1 METTIL
7 GQRLSSKIGRLS
19 LQSEKFR
26 YEQSRKFRFWVVEAW
41 GMRKEELR
49 LSQRDR
55 DRLIVLAGIER
66 GHWSQREG
74 ALQLRLSTRWVR
86 KLLAR
91 RRREGDGGIVHRLR
105 GRASNR
111 RIGEAERERVMAA
124 VRQRYADFGPTLA
137 GERLAGEG
145 LRVSRETLRKWMAA
159 EGLWQVRKKRLRQ
172 VHVWR
177 ERRAARGE
185 LVMMDSSRFR
195 WLEERGPELHLIAMI
210 DDASSQLWGRFVEHD
225 STEENLRTLGGWLE
239 RYGRP
244 QALYT
249 DRNSLF
255 VTTRPVQQ
263 AEQLEG
269 QVTAR
274 TQFGRALYELGI
286 GWIAAHSPQAKGRIE
301 RLFGTLQDRLVKQM
315 RLEGIATVEEAN
327 RYWEEV
333 FLPMW
338 EQRFTVEPRRQQ
350 DAHRELGPEQ
360 RLEEILSIRVGRQ
373 LSNDYTVRWQARTW
387 ALAREQVTPGMRG
400 APVEVEQRL
409 DGTMWLRFRG
419 SYLRLTPCPAPLP
432 ASPSGL
438 RPPGLAGSKAHT
450 PAPNHPWK
458 RKFLSG

>member
-1 METTIL
+1 
-7 GQRLSSKIGRLS
+7 
-19 LQSEKFR
+19 
-26 YEQSRKFRFWVVEAW
+26 
-41 GMRKEELR
+41 MRREELR

-55 DRLIVLAGIER
+55 DRLMVLEGIER

-74 ALQLRLSTRWVR
+74 ARQLGLSTRWVR

-91 RRREGDGGIVHRLR
+91 RRQEGDGGIVHRLR
-105 GRASNR
+105 GRKSNR
-111 RIGEAERERVMAA
+111 RMGEQVRERVMAE

-137 GERLAGEG
+137 SERLGEEG
-145 LRVSRETLRKWMAA
+145 MRVSRETLRKWMGE

-177 ERRAARGE
+177 ARRGSLGE

-195 WLEERGPELHLIAMI
+195 WLEERGPELYLIAMI
-210 DDASSQLWGRFVEHD
+210 DDATSRLWGRFVEQD
-225 STEENLRTLGGWLE
+225 STEENLRTLGGWVE
-239 RYGRP
+239 RWGRP
-244 QALYT
+244 LSLYT

-263 AEQLEG
+263 AEQLQG
-269 QVTAR
+269 QVTPR

-315 RLEGIATVEEAN
+315 RLAGVATVEQAN

-333 FLPMW
+333 FLPLW
-338 EQRFTVEPRRQQ
+338 EQRFTMEPRRKQ

-360 RLEEILSIRVGRQ
+360 RLEEILSVRVARQ
-373 LSNDYTVRWQARTW
+373 VSNDYTVRWRARTW
-387 ALAREQVTPGMRG
+387 ALAREQARPGLRG
-400 APVEVEQRL
+400 ARVEVEQRL
-409 DGTMWLRFRG
+409 DGSVWLRFRA
-419 SYLRLTPCPAPLP
+419 SYLKLTPCPAPRP

-438 RPPGLAGSKAHT
+438 RPPGLAASKAHI
-450 PAPNHPWK
+450 PPPNHPWK

>member
-1 METTIL
+1 
-7 GQRLSSKIGRLS
+7 
-19 LQSEKFR
+19 
-26 YEQSRKFRFWVVEAW
+26 
-41 GMRKEELR
+41 MRKEELR

-55 DRLIVLAGIER
+55 DRLVVLEGIEG

-74 ALQLRLSTRWVR
+74 ALQLGVSPRWVR
-86 KLLAR
+86 KLLGR
-91 RRREGDGGIVHRLR
+91 RREEGDGGIVHRGR

-111 RIGEAERERVMAA
+111 RIGEQVRERVMAV

-137 GERLAGEG
+137 AERLAEEG
-145 LRVSRETLRKWMAA
+145 MRVSRETLRKWMAE

-177 ERRAARGE
+177 ARRGSLGE

-195 WLEERGPELHLIAMI
+195 WLEERGPELYLIAMI
-210 DDASSQLWGRFVEHD
+210 DDATSRLWGRFVERD
-225 STEENLRTLGGWLE
+225 TTEENLRTLGGWIE
-239 RYGRP
+239 RWGRP
-244 QALYT
+244 LSLYT

-263 AEQLEG
+263 AEQLQG

-286 GWIAAHSPQAKGRIE
+286 GWMAAHSPQAKGRIE

-315 RLEGIATVEEAN
+315 RLVGVATVEEAN

-333 FLPMW
+333 FLLQW
-338 EQRFTVEPRRQQ
+338 EQRFTVEPRRKE
-350 DAHRELGPEQ
+350 DAHRELGAEQ
-360 RLEEILSIRVGRQ
+360 RLEEILSVRVGRQ
-373 LSNDYTVRWQARTW
+373 VSNDYTVSWRAQTW
-387 ALAREQVTPGMRG
+387 GLAREQARPGMRG
-400 APVEVEQRL
+400 ARVEIEQRL

-419 SYLRLTPCPAPLP
+419 SSLKLTLCPAPLA

-438 RPPGLAGSKAHT
+438 RPPGLAASKAHT
-450 PAPNHPWK
+450 PHPNHPWR